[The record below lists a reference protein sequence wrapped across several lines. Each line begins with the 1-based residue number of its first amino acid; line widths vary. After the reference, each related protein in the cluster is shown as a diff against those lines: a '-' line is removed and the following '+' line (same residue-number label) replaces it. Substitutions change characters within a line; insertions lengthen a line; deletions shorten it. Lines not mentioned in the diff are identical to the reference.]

1 MATCIGTTNWIFKIR
16 MKLYKNNKFSGAWN
30 FGPSSKQNLN
40 VRNLVKYMSYKL
52 RVNLNVSLKNK
63 FKEKIS

>member
-1 MATCIGTTNWIFKIR
+1 MEPLIGYLKLG

-52 RVNLNVSLKNK
+52 RVNLNVSLKKTNLK
-63 FKEKIS
+63 KKNLLN